1 MFLIRCHA
9 AGDGNDQVNHENNRV
24 NDNYKKDFSHF
35 SLVQLENALVSCLNL
50 KRERERQKRA
60 SRKVRKGEGERMSK
74 HFGCCGGQKRIGSF
88 GKYVNK
94 I

>member
-1 MFLIRCHA
+1 MFLPLVHFPSEFSSHRENCLKLCYVFLIRCHA

-35 SLVQLENALVSCLNL
+35 SLVQLENALVSRLNL

-60 SRKVRKGEGERMSK
+60 SRKVRKG
-74 HFGCCGGQKRIGSF
+74 
-88 GKYVNK
+88 
-94 I
+94 